1 MNYNIVNENDI
12 LIKIRKNGAKAL
24 NGTLGTG
31 SRGYQIYL
39 PSSTYLNY
47 FNLSQPNLSDVPDL
61 PILVNGFE
69 TMLR

>member
-1 MNYNIVNENDI
+1 MNYDIVNENDI

-39 PSSTYLNY
+39 SSSTYLNY
-47 FNLSQPNLSDVPDL
+47 FNLSQPNL
-61 PILVNGFE
+61 
-69 TMLR
+69 T